1 MKIGFLLANRANWAR
16 SKTVIKSLTMSPQV
30 SVVVFACSGFIL
42 DRYGHAVD
50 EIKQFTPSVKI
61 KIIHNI

>member
-16 SKTVIKSLTMSPQV
+16 CKTVIKSLATSPDV
-30 SVVVFACSGFIL
+30 SVIVFACSGFVL

-50 EIKQFTPSVKI
+50 EIEVFHSFRENKNFK
-61 KIIHNI
+61 